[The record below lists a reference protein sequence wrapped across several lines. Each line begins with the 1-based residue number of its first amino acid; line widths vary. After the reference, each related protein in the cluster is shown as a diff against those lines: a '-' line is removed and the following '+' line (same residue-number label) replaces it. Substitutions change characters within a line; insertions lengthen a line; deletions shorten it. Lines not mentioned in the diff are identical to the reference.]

1 MWASLQSQFFSDHP
15 PGREF
20 FERHLGA
27 FPWSQQVLPVYEWEN
42 QVFVAAVNPAEIS
55 GMLTEWPA
63 HWVLVQ
69 ADAGALRDLWQSWN
83 GAENEVA
90 NSNPLASK
98 PRSISSKDEATQ
110 PRIAFEMNEDTTPP
124 VQMPPLPS
132 DVEVRTPQVKAAA
145 AGFTAPVE
153 TKAKDFNPDDF
164 FSSIEASAS
173 AVPAVAAEVEL
184 DLASGFPDVESS
196 EKSGDED
203 PAVDGDK
210 SAEEPATV
218 EGLDMPEGLNAGA
231 SPPAAPADDFSTF
244 SGLSNA
250 TNSSASITTS
260 RPNVPIPNFKSPV
273 VPIAGPSRTDIP
285 VPTSNTATAKLG
297 QPPPKTAAS
306 TDSPAVAA
314 QPEKTASKPALKP
327 VVAAQAPSAEAAPEM
342 KTTFHGLEISG
353 HTRALLTQLPEVYS
367 KAFLATKAGNSLR
380 IVTWPTTHT
389 KGQDA
394 EFDFSLGTP
403 SPFRIVLRTEKPYH
417 GHVIHSPYLDGFF
430 QSWNGGQYP
439 EVLTVVPL
447 HLTGNTLGFVIAF
460 GNGAAIGKA
469 GLNAID
475 KLSQDLLRDWPAVP
489 SSQTG

>member
-83 GAENEVA
+83 SAENEVA
-90 NSNPLASK
+90 DSNPLAAE
-98 PRSISSKDEATQ
+98 PRSMSFKDEATQ
-110 PRIAFEMNEDTTPP
+110 PRIAFEMNEDTSPP

-132 DVEVRTPQVKAAA
+132 DVEVRTPQIKAAA
-145 AGFTAPVE
+145 AGFAAPVE

-173 AVPAVAAEVEL
+173 AVPAIAAGVEL

-203 PAVDGDK
+203 PVVDGDK
-210 SAEEPATV
+210 SAEEPAIA

-231 SPPAAPADDFSTF
+231 NPPAPPADDFSTF
-244 SGLSNA
+244 SGLSNQS
-250 TNSSASITTS
+250 NSSASITTS
-260 RPNVPIPNFKSPV
+260 RPNVPIPV
-273 VPIAGPSRTDIP
+273 AGHSAVNPAPTP
-285 VPTSNTATAKLG
+285 QVPTKAAPG
-297 QPPPKTAAS
+297 APAPKTA
-306 TDSPAVAA
+306 
-314 QPEKTASKPALKP
+314 
-327 VVAAQAPSAEAAPEM
+327 PS
-342 KTTFHGLEISG
+342 IDG
-353 HTRALLTQLPEVYS
+353 HARTLLTQLPEVYS

-380 IVTWPTTHT
+380 IVAWPTTHMMS
-389 KGQDA
+389 QDA

-447 HLTGNTLGFVIAF
+447 HLIGDTLGFVIAF

-475 KLSQDLLRDWPAVP
+475 KLSQDFLRDWPAVP
-489 SSQTG
+489 NSQAG